1 MFNVNDIK
9 TGITFLYEGNIY
21 TVLEFS
27 HVKPGKGAA
36 FVQAK
41 LRNLKSGSTTV
52 VRFNSGIKLEKAMI
66 EKKEMQ
72 FLYANGDTFNFMNM
86 ETYEQIE
93 LDISQIGDAKDYL
106 KEGLNVYISFY
117 QGELLGL
124 MLPDKVELTI
134 THTEPAVKGN
144 TTTNATKDATL
155 ETGLVIRVP
164 LFIEEGEVIVVA
176 TSDGEY
182 CGRA

>member
-9 TGITFLYEGNIY
+9 TGITFLYEGSIY

-41 LRNLKSGSTTV
+41 LRNLKTGATVV
-52 VRFNSGIKLEKAMI
+52 VRFNSGIKLEKAII

-72 FLYANGDTFNFMNM
+72 FLYATGETYNFMNM

-93 LDISQIGDAKDYL
+93 LQKDQIGEDALYL
-106 KEGLNVYISFY
+106 KEGLNV
-117 QGELLGL
+117 
-124 MLPDKVELTI
+124 
-134 THTEPAVKGN
+134 
-144 TTTNATKDATL
+144 
-155 ETGLVIRVP
+155 
-164 LFIEEGEVIVVA
+164 
-176 TSDGEY
+176 
-182 CGRA
+182 